1 MYIYLLKAHHIIIS
15 IFLLIYVIK
24 TFLLLTNKKESL
36 QKFSSKI
43 KVPDITISFLFLVT
57 GILMILMKE
66 NITTFQII
74 KIIIVLSAIPVAIV
88 GFKKSNKLLAIIS
101 LLLIIVSYGLG
112 EINKKR
118 IKKAEVSSDVIAN
131 PENTSYNKAI
141 HGAALFDANC
151 AYCHGSDGKGV
162 YGTIDL
168 FASKTDK
175 ETMKQIIK
183 EGKKAMP
190 SYKDIMDD
198 VEIDALI
205 EHIETM
211 KK

>member
-15 IFLLIYVIK
+15 LFLLIYVIK
-24 TFLLLTNKKESL
+24 TFMLLTNKKELL
-36 QKFSSKI
+36 QNFSSKI
-43 KVPDITISFLFLVT
+43 KVPDIAISFLFLVT
-57 GILMILMKE
+57 GILMIWMKE
-66 NITTFQII
+66 NITTFQIL

-88 GFKKSNKLLAIIS
+88 GFKKSNKLLAILS

-118 IKKAEVSSDVIAN
+118 IKKAEVSSDIETN
-131 PENTSYNKAI
+131 PENPSYNKAI

-151 AYCHGSDGKGV
+151 AYCHGSDGKVV

-183 EGKKAMP
+183 EGKNAMP
-190 SYKDIMDD
+190 SFKAIMDE

-205 EHIETM
+205 EHIELM